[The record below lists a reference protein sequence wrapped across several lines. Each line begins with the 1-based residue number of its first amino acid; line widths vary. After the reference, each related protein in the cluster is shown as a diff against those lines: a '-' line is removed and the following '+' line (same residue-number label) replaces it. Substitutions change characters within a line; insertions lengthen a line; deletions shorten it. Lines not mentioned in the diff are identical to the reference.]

1 MAYAAQGHERMQD
14 GPSIGS
20 GIASVKKM
28 HFYVTNDDRAAVETN
43 GYFDTAAERFQTGD
57 IIFCSMDL
65 DGTPAFA
72 AYGIV
77 RTAGDIA
84 LTRFV
89 DLIE

>member
-1 MAYAAQGHERMQD
+1 MAYNAQGHERMQD

-20 GIASVKKM
+20 GAASVKKL

-57 IIFCSMDL
+57 VIICSMDL
-65 DGTPAFA
+65 DGTPAGA
-72 AYGIV
+72 MYLVV